1 MLFEIKFK
9 NQDNPIITNSLYESV
24 EVINRFIKTQSISS
38 FPVSRNIVANWTSR
52 SKSHKYSFVEIK
64 KLGKLKG

>member
-1 MLFEIKFK
+1 MKYQIIFK
-9 NQDNPIITNSLYESV
+9 SQDNPIITNSLYESV

-52 SKSHKYSFVEIK
+52 SKSNKYNFVEIV
-64 KLGKLKG
+64 KL